1 MPKSIFIILLLLG
14 TVLWGGASMANV
26 EQACSLLPN
35 EASESATFTPRA
47 AIGERLVYEAKWGP
61 FKVATGVV
69 TVEGP
74 VEIDGVPC
82 IRFSMDVRTN
92 SFADAIFKVRDTF
105 TGYATA
111 DLGRSIRYEQ
121 RELHHDESA
130 EIDVS
135 FDHETGQ
142 VRMIRD
148 GEEGEPLEMAPGSL
162 DPISAIFAARL
173 QEYVADSEFSV
184 AVADGKRSGN
194 LPVKVRGSEEIST
207 KAGKFN
213 ALLMEPDLTDFHSH
227 FKENKKAYIQ
237 LWVAD
242 DEARTPVMMIAKV
255 KWAKIKIKLEEYER
269 PG

>member
-1 MPKSIFIILLLLG
+1 MTKPILTTLLLIG
-14 TVLWGGASMANV
+14 TVLLGGAATV
-26 EQACSLLPN
+26 EQASSWIN
-35 EASESATFTPRA
+35 REASTAEAFAPRA
-47 AIGERLVYEAKWGP
+47 TVGERLVYVAKWGP
-61 FKVATGVV
+61 FKVATGEV

-74 VEIDGVPC
+74 VDVDGEAC
-82 IRFSMDVRTN
+82 IRFNMDVRTN

-111 DLGRSIRYEQ
+111 DLSRSIRYEQ

-130 EIDVS
+130 EIDVF
-135 FDHETGQ
+135 FDHNAGK
-142 VRMIRD
+142 VRMVHD
-148 GEEGEPLEMAPGSL
+148 GNESEPLEMAPGSL

-194 LPVKVRGSEEIST
+194 LPVKVRGKEEIKT

-227 FKENKKAYIQ
+227 FKENDKAYIQ

-242 DEARTPVMMIAKV
+242 DEARTPVMMEAKV
-255 KWAKIKIKLEEYER
+255 KWAKIKVKLAEYER
-269 PG
+269 P